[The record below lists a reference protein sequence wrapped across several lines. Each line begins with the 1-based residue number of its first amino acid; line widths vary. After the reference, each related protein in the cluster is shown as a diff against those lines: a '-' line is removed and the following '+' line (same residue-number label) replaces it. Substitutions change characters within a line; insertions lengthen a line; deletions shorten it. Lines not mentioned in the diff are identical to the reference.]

1 MSKNKELFKER
12 ITKTHYSSLILSLY
26 VALDDGSEALK
37 RLLFGNTTLDT
48 YEKHGT
54 YAEGQHTNCAGLS
67 GTAYTEKRLCKCLY
81 YYNSANSKECESCQF
96 ANRYKVSGNYLIE
109 DYEVPAYYYGDGI
122 GEIDLVITDGIDH
135 YATEVKPAKDEFDPA
150 DKGNQETLLRM
161 IAEILTYTYGY
172 PVGKYKPAIAFF
184 EGTAQEAEYLH
195 LPYEMKE
202 LIKKAQIAV
211 FRFEKDGKK
220 AYKICKL

>member
-12 ITKTHYSSLILSLY
+12 ITKTHYSSLLLSLY
-26 VALDDGSEALK
+26 VALDEGPEALK
-37 RLLFGNTTLDT
+37 RLLFGNTKLDD
-48 YEKHGT
+48 YKEHGA
-54 YAEGQHTNCAGLS
+54 YIEGQHMNCAGLS

-81 YYNSANSKECESCQF
+81 YYNSTHSKKCQGCQF
-96 ANRYKVSGNYLIE
+96 ANRYQVVGNYRIE

-122 GEIDLVITDGIDH
+122 GEIDLVITDEVDH
-135 YATEVKPAKDEFDPA
+135 YATEVKPAKDEFDST
-150 DKGNQETLLRM
+150 DKGNQETLHRM

-172 PVGKYKPAIAFF
+172 PAGKYKPAIAFF
-184 EGTAQEAEYLH
+184 EGTAQDEEYLH

-202 LIKKAQIAV
+202 LLRKAQITV
-211 FRFEKDGKK
+211 FRFEKASKQ

>member
-26 VALDDGSEALK
+26 AALDEGSEALK
-37 RLLFGNTTLDT
+37 SLLFGNTTLDT

-54 YAEGQHTNCAGLS
+54 YAEDQHTNCSGLS

-81 YYNSANSKECESCQF
+81 YYNSTYSKNCESCQF
-96 ANRYKVSGNYLIE
+96 VNRYKVSGNYLIE

-172 PVGKYKPAIAFF
+172 PAGKYRLAIAFF
-184 EGTAQEAEYLH
+184 EGTVQEAEYLH
-195 LPYEMKE
+195 LPHEMKE
-202 LIKKAQIAV
+202 LIKKAQITV

>member
-12 ITKTHYSSLILSLY
+12 ITKTHYSSLILNLY

-67 GTAYTEKRLCKCLY
+67 GTSYTEKRLCKCLY
-81 YYNSANSKECESCQF
+81 YYNSANSKKCESCQF

-109 DYEVPAYYYGDGI
+109 DYEVPAY
-122 GEIDLVITDGIDH
+122 
-135 YATEVKPAKDEFDPA
+135 
-150 DKGNQETLLRM
+150 
-161 IAEILTYTYGY
+161 
-172 PVGKYKPAIAFF
+172 
-184 EGTAQEAEYLH
+184 
-195 LPYEMKE
+195 
-202 LIKKAQIAV
+202 
-211 FRFEKDGKK
+211 
-220 AYKICKL
+220 

>member
-1 MSKNKELFKER
+1 MSKNKELFKEQ
-12 ITKTHYSSLILSLY
+12 ITKAHYSSLILKLY
-26 VALDDGSEALK
+26 VALDEGQDAVK
-37 RLLFGNTTLDT
+37 KLLFGNTKLET
-48 YEKHGT
+48 YKEHGK
-54 YAEGQHTNCAGLS
+54 YIEGQHTHCAGLT

-81 YYNSANSKECESCQF
+81 YLNSSHSKKCENCQF
-96 ANRYKVSGNYLIE
+96 ANRYQISGNYHIE

-172 PVGKYKPAIAFF
+172 PVGKYKLAIAFF
-184 EGTAQEAEYLH
+184 EGTVQEAEYLH

-202 LIKKAQIAV
+202 LIKKAQITV